1 MGSFGSGSGGRG
13 DFSGQLQG
21 LLSTGSSLGVGR
33 GVESL
38 LRGAWE
44 VAPVQCPRVAWR
56 PSSATGRPFSR
67 EHRLSLLGLGR
78 GSVPAFSPASHGHR
92 RGRAS
97 VDVSQVGTGRGA
109 RVSSV

>member
-1 MGSFGSGSGGRG
+1 MGSFGSGLRGRG
-13 DFSGQLQG
+13 DFSRQLQG

-33 GVESL
+33 GAESL

-44 VAPVQCPRVAWR
+44 VAPVQRPRVAWR
-56 PSSATGRPFSR
+56 PSPATGRPFSR

-78 GSVPAFSPASHGHR
+78 GSVPAFSPASRGHR

-97 VDVSQVGTGRGA
+97 VDVSEVGTGKGA